1 MSIPELIQILRV
13 KWQKEDYDR
22 VEEVLVEREGKLKTK
37 AGQLEEKFQLQSLA
51 RIDAE
56 DKLKKKEQQCEKVQ
70 GLYETLFKGVKESG
84 LDKATIENLRKENK
98 ELECE
103 NLKLL
108 ELKKKCE
115 VNGNAV
121 DELRKKVAQLE
132 AEKKNN
138 LDTIT
143 ELNDKNGKLVD
154 EKLKADFKFLEL
166 LDRVVKLEESTKLL
180 MSNASFDGEHD
191 INEVDDPGFPS
202 KVKEEVKEFNDEVN
216 DGSLPLQ
223 HKDFHQSYGA
233 AAENLNYMRF
243 VNIYFIRLSNLEFF
257 NFHIFDAAEG
267 GSKLQNIIEISDSEH
282 DDDDIPISRVTQA
295 KTTESRKRKLPFS
308 QSCSDSRSRSGSF
321 G

>member
-84 LDKATIENLRKENK
+84 LDKATIENLRKKNK

-223 HKDFHQSYGA
+223 HTDFHQSYGA
-233 AAENLNYMRF
+233 A
-243 VNIYFIRLSNLEFF
+243 
-257 NFHIFDAAEG
+257 AAEG